1 MDINFYRELFKL
13 LELEEEDTEYGK
25 QIMWPSLESLRD
37 EYLDRLADFLELDRD
52 DYTKEGFLEVLRKR
66 HVPEGLMENTD
77 PRYPYPD

>member
-37 EYLDRLADFLELDRD
+37 EFLDRLADFLELDRD

-66 HVPEGLMENTD
+66 HVPEDLMENTD